1 MIIKIKMKKTAK
13 LSSIFVCLFLLAFL
27 GCKQSEN
34 SNKNK
39 ETILKGSTSIL
50 VDETLKPII
59 EEQIEVFQSEYN
71 AKITLIAKSEN
82 EVIKSFLKD
91 STRIVVLART
101 LNKEEEKYFESV
113 KIKPKTTII
122 GTDAIAFVS
131 NKSNNDTLIA
141 LQDVV
146 SFMQGKSQQKIK
158 GLVFDNLNSSTL
170 RYLKEVAGLNV
181 NPSKGIYSFK
191 TNEEVLKYVSENEG
205 MLGVVGLNWLYR
217 PTSTVSEYLQKLN
230 VLSVKGLNE
239 KTYVSP
245 TQNNLAEGTY
255 PLARDLYII
264 NCQGYSGLGM
274 GFASFMAGDIGQR
287 IILKSGLLP
296 IRTPGRKIIIRTKS
310 K

>member
-1 MIIKIKMKKTAK
+1 MKKTAK

-296 IRTPGRKIIIRTKS
+296 FRTPGRKIIITTKS

>member
-1 MIIKIKMKKTAK
+1 MKKTAK